1 MVISIP
7 FSSRENSILNV
18 HVRWAPNCSWL
29 WKISSFFYWFVSKN
43 DPELAE
49 RLSKL
54 NLPKRQ
60 GWKQMH
66 HAVVFML
73 SMYTYWF
80 YRQIIKES
88 FDQEQTFWQIIPVKG
103 FILIS
108 ESVFHIWLRKRK
120 PSAESNRDYHER
132 DHDLPP
138 VICQDFDFSCIQE
151 SRSNRLFFLCRIC
164 LIATMIR
171 PFFFLI
177 AVLWTRQFKYSHWI
191 FL

>member
-1 MVISIP
+1 MAVKNI
-7 FSSRENSILNV
+7 FL
-18 HVRWAPNCSWL
+18 
-29 WKISSFFYWFVSKN
+29 FYWFVSQN

-66 HAVVFML
+66 HAVVCML
-73 SMYTYWF
+73 SMYTCWF

-151 SRSNRLFFLCRIC
+151 RRLNRLFFLCRIC

-171 PFFFLI
+171 PFFFFNCCVVNDTVQILPLDFSLKKGSR
-177 AVLWTRQFKYSHWI
+177 AQLLT
-191 FL
+191 

>member
-1 MVISIP
+1 MGTKLLMAVKNI
-7 FSSRENSILNV
+7 FL
-18 HVRWAPNCSWL
+18 
-29 WKISSFFYWFVSKN
+29 FYWFVSQN

-66 HAVVFML
+66 HAVVCML
-73 SMYTYWF
+73 SMYTYWL
-80 YRQIIKES
+80 YRQITKES

-108 ESVFHIWLRKRK
+108 ESVFHI
-120 PSAESNRDYHER
+120 SAESNRDYHER
-132 DHDLPP
+132 DQDLPP
-138 VICQDFDFSCIQE
+138 VICQDFDFSYIQE
-151 SRSNRLFFLCRIC
+151 RRFNRLFCLCRIC

-171 PFFFLI
+171 PFFF
-177 AVLWTRQFKYSHWI
+177 
-191 FL
+191 

>member
-1 MVISIP
+1 MGTKLLTAVKNI
-7 FSSRENSILNV
+7 FL
-18 HVRWAPNCSWL
+18 
-29 WKISSFFYWFVSKN
+29 FYWFVSQN

-66 HAVVFML
+66 HAVVCML
-73 SMYTYWF
+73 SMYTCWF

-151 SRSNRLFFLCRIC
+151 RRFNRLFFLCRIC

-177 AVLWTRQFKYSHWI
+177 AVLWTTQFKYSHWI